1 MAQALL
7 ARRQYPE
14 QNFRS
19 LLGVIR
25 LGKTYGDTLH
35 TGSPF
40 VIWLLRSPRPL
51 ASTRIYVWSELTGR
65 GRFAL
70 RICAMAPRPT
80 SIALV

>member
-35 TGSPF
+35 TVS
-40 VIWLLRSPRPL
+40 VR
-51 ASTRIYVWSELTGR
+51 
-65 GRFAL
+65 
-70 RICAMAPRPT
+70 
-80 SIALV
+80 